1 VLDHQ
6 ERSKS
11 SPGEQLSMHFWK
23 TLRHE
28 DLGAIVHRI
37 RTKLHTRWLGSKYP
51 FLEFGSGNTID
62 FRCQIRRSSASR
74 ISIGDDVYLGPDVWL
89 NIAPNENP
97 PSGPAII
104 VGSHCEIGRR
114 NSISA
119 KNRIELE
126 ESIITAPSVFITDHP
141 HEYSDVD
148 TPILAQG
155 VSEGGRIRI
164 EKGCWLGVNSVI
176 YCGQGELV
184 LGRNSV
190 VGANSVVTKS
200 FPPYSVLAGN
210 PARVIKR
217 YDPGLKTWVKV
228 D

>member
-1 VLDHQ
+1 M
-6 ERSKS
+6 
-11 SPGEQLSMHFWK
+11 PFWK
-23 TLRHE
+23 TLRSG
-28 DLGAIVHRI
+28 DIVGI
-37 RTKLHTRWLGSKYP
+37 LQKVRTKLHTKWLGRMYP
-51 FLEFGSGNTID
+51 FFKFGNGNTID
-62 FRCQIRRSSASR
+62 LRCQIGRSGAPR
-74 ISIGDDVYLGPDVWL
+74 ISIGDDVYLGSDVWL
-89 NIAPNENP
+89 NVAPNENR
-97 PSGPAII
+97 PSGPTII

-141 HEYSDVD
+141 HEYSNIDI
-148 TPILAQG
+148 PINGQG
-155 VSEGGRIRI
+155 LSAGGTIRI
-164 EKGCWLGVNSVI
+164 ERGCWLGVNSVI

-190 VGANSVVTKS
+190 VGANAVVTKS

-210 PARVIKR
+210 PAKIIKR
-217 YDPGLKTWVKV
+217 YDENLKSWVKV

>member
-1 VLDHQ
+1 M
-6 ERSKS
+6 
-11 SPGEQLSMHFWK
+11 PFWK
-23 TLRHE
+23 TLRYE
-28 DLGAIVHRI
+28 GVGAVAHRI
-37 RTKLHTRWLGSKYP
+37 RTKAHTGWLRRTYP

-62 FRCQIRRSSASR
+62 FRSEIRRSTASR
-74 ISIGDDVYLGPDVWL
+74 ISIGDDVYLAPDVWL
-89 NIAPNENP
+89 NIATNEKSS
-97 PSGPAII
+97 SGPAII

-141 HEYSDVD
+141 HEYSDID
-148 TPILAQG
+148 IPILAQG

-190 VGANSVVTKS
+190 VGANAVVTKS

-210 PARVIKR
+210 PAKIIKR
-217 YDPGLKTWVKV
+217 YDENLKSWVKV